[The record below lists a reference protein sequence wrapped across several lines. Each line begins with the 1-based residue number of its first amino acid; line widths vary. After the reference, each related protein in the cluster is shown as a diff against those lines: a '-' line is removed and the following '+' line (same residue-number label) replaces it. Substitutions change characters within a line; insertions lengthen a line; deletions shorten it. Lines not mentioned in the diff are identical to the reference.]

1 MLGLS
6 NLFKNRYE
14 LLRFLLTAIGVI
26 VSLSLPWY
34 YLREAETRAL
44 IWLIRQIGI
53 HVIELGSTTFSVKSH
68 IFSVTAA
75 CTNIE
80 AIVGSIPLLWSVGWG
95 IRESI
100 IRFMKYFLVIQLI
113 SLARIT
119 IGFFF
124 YDKGFS
130 WQLTHEIPAGFLYFI
145 WVIWITKF
153 WKRNGIMGS
162 RWSIA

>member
-1 MLGLS
+1 MSLLLGP
-6 NLFKNRYE
+6 FKNKYW
-14 LLRFLLTAIGVI
+14 LLRFLLSAISVV
-26 VSLSLPWY
+26 VSLTMPWY
-34 YLREAETRAL
+34 YLREAETQAL
-44 IWLIRQIGI
+44 IWLIRLMDI
-53 HVIELGSTTFSVKSH
+53 HAIQLSSTTFSVKGH
-68 IFSVTAA
+68 TFSVTAA

-80 AIVGSIPLLWSVGWG
+80 AIMGSIPLLWSLAWR
-95 IRESI
+95 IRETI

-113 SLARIT
+113 SIVRIT

-130 WQLTHEIPAGFLYFI
+130 WQVTHEIPAGLLYFI

-153 WKRNGIMGS
+153 WKRNGIMGA